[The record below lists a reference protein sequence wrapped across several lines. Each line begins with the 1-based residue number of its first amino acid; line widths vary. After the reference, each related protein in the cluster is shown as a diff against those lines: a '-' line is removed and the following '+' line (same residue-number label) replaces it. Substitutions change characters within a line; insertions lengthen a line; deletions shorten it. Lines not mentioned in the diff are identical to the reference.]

1 MVVGDRSIGYAET
14 STGSVAEYTAA
25 GPNTANLRWRLTGA
39 DASDFSIS
47 SSGVLTFRTSPNFES
62 PADAN
67 RDNTYEVSVTGSSG
81 NIQDTLVVT
90 VDVANVDEDG
100 EVTLS
105 PTRGNI
111 GSRITATLSDDD
123 GSETN
128 VGWVWERSENGVT
141 GWGIISGANA
151 ATYTPTA
158 SDVGYF
164 LRATANYTDSEG
176 PGKSAGAMTTAV
188 VQADDDGVVTL
199 SPARLSVGDTVTAR
213 VTDPDGRIRNTTWQW
228 ESSSDGQTGWSDI
241 IGANSATYTIVA
253 ADIGDFLRATAS
265 YDDGDGTGKSA
276 DGVSSLAVVEDD
288 DGSVTLSPTRPQVGN
303 TVTATLSQTPMEGS
317 RGPRGNGPVH
327 PTARP
332 AGRTYSNATSA
343 TYTVVDANVGNYL
356 RATVNY
362 ADAAGTGKSAEAIT
376 AAAVIED
383 DDGSVTLSP
392 SSPEVGNTVT
402 ATLSDPDGAAT
413 AVTWVWEISSNG
425 TTGWSAII
433 GETSRTYTITAA
445 NLAGSYL
452 RARASYTDPAGPNK
466 SAQSASSGAI
476 REDDDG
482 VVTLSLS
489 SLEAGD
495 TVTATL
501 SDPDAGVTG
510 VTWQWAFSVNGSS
523 NWSIILGATS
533 AGYTATEANVGNYL
547 RATATYTD
555 AVGSGKDAEAVTS
568 GAVSEDDDGV
578 VTLST
583 SGPEVLTAITATLSD
598 PDRPFINVRWQWAKS
613 SDGSTWTDI
622 SGATS
627 ARYTPA
633 VSDEGS
639 YLRAS
644 ASYDDSVGAGK
655 SAEAATGSRVAAL
668 DLLGKYDT
676 DRTGSISRSEATQA
690 VRDYFSDEITK
701 EEVITI
707 LMLYFAG

>member
-1 MVVGDRSIGYAET
+1 MT
-14 STGSVAEYTAA
+14 
-25 GPNTANLRWRLTGA
+25 
-39 DASDFSIS
+39 
-47 SSGVLTFRTSPNFES
+47 
-62 PADAN
+62 
-67 RDNTYEVSVTGSSG
+67 
-81 NIQDTLVVT
+81 
-90 VDVANVDEDG
+90 
-100 EVTLS
+100 
-105 PTRGNI
+105 
-111 GSRITATLSDDD
+111 
-123 GSETN
+123 
-128 VGWVWERSENGVT
+128 WVH
-141 GWGIISGANA
+141 
-151 ATYTPTA
+151 Y
-158 SDVGYF
+158 
-164 LRATANYTDSEG
+164 LRATARYADPHG
-176 PGKSAGAMTTAV
+176 PGKRAEAITTAQV
-188 VQADDDGVVTL
+188 RSDDDGVVTL

-213 VTDPDGRIRNTTWQW
+213 VTDPDGNIRNTTWQW

-288 DGSVTLSPTRPQVGN
+288 DGTVTLSPTRPQVGS
-303 TVTATLSQTPMEGS
+303 TVTATLRDPDGGITGTTWQWASS
-317 RGPRGNGPVH
+317 SNG
-327 PTARP
+327 TT
-332 AGRTYSNATSA
+332 GWSNLSGATSA
-343 TYTVVDANVGNYL
+343 TYTVVDANVGDYL
-356 RATVNY
+356 RATANY
-362 ADAAGTGKSAEAIT
+362 ADAAGTGKSAEGIT

-413 AVTWVWEISSNG
+413 GVTWVWEISSNG

-433 GETSRTYTITAA
+433 GESSRTYTITAA

-452 RARASYTDPAGPNK
+452 RATASYTDPAGPNK

-489 SLEAGD
+489 SLEVGD

-510 VTWQWAFSVNGSS
+510 VTWQWAFSANGSS

-555 AVGSGKDAEAVTS
+555 SVGSGKDAEAVTS
-568 GAVSEDDDGV
+568 GTVREDDDGV

-633 VSDEGS
+633 VGDEGS

-644 ASYDDSVGAGK
+644 ASYDDSVGEGK

-676 DRTGSISRSEATQA
+676 DQSGSISRSEATLA
-690 VRDYFSDEITK
+690 VRDYFNDEITK
-701 EEVITI
+701 DEVITI
-707 LMLYFAG
+707 LLLYFAG

>member
-1 MVVGDRSIGYAET
+1 M
-14 STGSVAEYTAA
+14 
-25 GPNTANLRWRLTGA
+25 
-39 DASDFSIS
+39 
-47 SSGVLTFRTSPNFES
+47 
-62 PADAN
+62 
-67 RDNTYEVSVTGSSG
+67 
-81 NIQDTLVVT
+81 
-90 VDVANVDEDG
+90 
-100 EVTLS
+100 
-105 PTRGNI
+105 
-111 GSRITATLSDDD
+111 
-123 GSETN
+123 
-128 VGWVWERSENGVT
+128 
-141 GWGIISGANA
+141 
-151 ATYTPTA
+151 
-158 SDVGYF
+158 
-164 LRATANYTDSEG
+164 
-176 PGKSAGAMTTAV
+176 
-188 VQADDDGVVTL
+188 
-199 SPARLSVGDTVTAR
+199 GDTVTAR
-213 VTDPDGRIRNTTWQW
+213 VTDPDGNIRNTTWQW

-276 DGVSSLAVVEDD
+276 EGVSSLAVVEDD
-288 DGSVTLSPTRPQVGN
+288 DGTVTLSPTRPQVGS
-303 TVTATLSQTPMEGS
+303 TVTATLRDPDGGVTGATWQWASS
-317 RGPRGNGPVH
+317 SNG
-327 PTARP
+327 TT
-332 AGRTYSNATSA
+332 GWSNLSGATSA
-343 TYTVVDANVGNYL
+343 TYTVVDANVGDYL
-356 RATVNY
+356 RATANY
-362 ADAAGTGKSAEAIT
+362 ADAAGTGKSAEGIT

-433 GETSRTYTITAA
+433 GETSNTYKITAA

-452 RARASYTDPAGPNK
+452 RATASYTDPAGPNK
-466 SAQSASSGAI
+466 SAQSAASGAI

-489 SLEAGD
+489 SLEVGD

-510 VTWQWAFSVNGSS
+510 VTWQWAFSANGSS
-523 NWSIILGATS
+523 NWSIILGANS

-555 AVGSGKDAEAVTS
+555 SVGSGKDAEAVTS
-568 GAVSEDDDGV
+568 GTVREDDDGV

-598 PDRPFINVRWQWAKS
+598 PDRPFINVMWQWAKS

-633 VSDEGS
+633 VGDEGS

-644 ASYDDSVGAGK
+644 VGYDDSVGEGK

-676 DRTGSISRSEATQA
+676 DQSGSISRSEATLA
-690 VRDYFSDEITK
+690 VRDYFNDEITK
-701 EEVITI
+701 DEVITI
-707 LMLYFAG
+707 LLLYFAG